1 LTLDSFK
8 IKMNDALLDKVRQ
21 MQSELISI
29 RQDIHAHPEM
39 AMEEVRTSAL
49 VAAKLK
55 EWGLTV
61 TEGIGRFGVIGT
73 LKSLRPGDRTIGLR
87 ADMDALQLTEQT
99 GVPYISTKPGTMH
112 ACGHDGH
119 TTMLLGAAKYLAEHR
134 DSFCGT
140 VHFIFQP
147 AEEGQKGAIAMITDG
162 LFDRFPIDVI
172 YGLHNY
178 AEQLGKFTIRPGP
191 MMAASDR
198 WLVTF
203 RGTGGHGGAAP
214 HLATDVTVLQAQ
226 FILSLQTIVSRNIS
240 PLDSG
245 VISVGAIESG
255 SFGSVNVMPAQI
267 RIGGTARS
275 LTESVR
281 NTIEQRI
288 KDLAHGLATSF
299 GCTAEVEYIR
309 LGTALVNHEEQ
320 TKRAITAAEAVV
332 GEANVDRNRDP
343 SMGGEDFA
351 FMLLERP
358 GAFIFMGIS
367 DETNIRH
374 IHSPTYN
381 YNDEA
386 IPFGVAYWI
395 TLVQQELNN

>member
-1 LTLDSFK
+1 
-8 IKMNDALLDKVRQ
+8 MNDTLLDKVRN

-39 AMEEVRTSAL
+39 AMEEVRTSSLIAG
-49 VAAKLK
+49 KLK

-61 TEGIGRFGVIGT
+61 TEGVGRFGVVGT
-73 LKSLRPGDRTIGLR
+73 LKSLKTGENAIGLR
-87 ADMDALQLTEQT
+87 ADMDALQLTEKT
-99 GVPYISTKPGTMH
+99 DVPYISTKSGTMH

-119 TTMLLGAAKYLAEHR
+119 TAMLLGAAKYLAEHR

-147 AEEGQKGAIAMITDG
+147 AEEGQRGAMAMINDH
-162 LFDRFPIDVI
+162 LFDRFPMNTI

-178 AEQLGKFTIRPGP
+178 PDPLGQFSIRSGP

-198 WLVTF
+198 WYVTF
-203 RGTGGHGGAAP
+203 RGTGGHGGGGA
-214 HLATDVTVLQAQ
+214 HFATDVTILQAQ

-240 PLDSG
+240 SLDSA

-255 SFGSVNVMPAQI
+255 SFGSVNVMPDKI

-275 LTESVR
+275 LTTSVR
-281 NTIEQRI
+281 DTIERRM
-288 KDLAHGLATSF
+288 KELANGLAMSF

-309 LGTALVNHEEQ
+309 VGVPLVNHEENM
-320 TKRAITAAEAVV
+320 KRAIKAAQAVV
-332 GEANVDRNRDP
+332 GEANVNQNRQP

-358 GAFIFMGIS
+358 GAFIFLGIND
-367 DETNIRH
+367 DETKPRQL
-374 IHSPTYN
+374 HSPTYN
-381 YNDEA
+381 FNDEA

-395 TLVQQELNN
+395 NLVQQELKD

>member
-1 LTLDSFK
+1 
-8 IKMNDALLDKVRQ
+8 MNDTLLNEVRE
-21 MQSELISI
+21 MQAELTSI

-49 VAAKLK
+49 VATKLK
-55 EWGLTV
+55 EWGITV
-61 TEGIGRFGVIGT
+61 TEGIGKFGVVGT
-73 LKSLRPGDRTIGLR
+73 LKSLRSGDNAIGLR
-87 ADMDALQLTEQT
+87 ADMDALQLIEQT
-99 GVPYISTKPGTMH
+99 DVPYISTKNGTMH

-147 AEEGQKGAIAMITDG
+147 AEEGQKGAIAMIKDN
-162 LFDRFPIDVI
+162 LFNRFPMNAI
-172 YGLHNY
+172 YGLHNDH
-178 AEQLGKFTIRPGP
+178 ERLGKFSIRPGP
-191 MMAASDR
+191 MMAASDH
-198 WLVTF
+198 WYVTF
-203 RGTGGHGGAAP
+203 RGTGGHGGATP

-240 PLDSG
+240 SVDAA
-245 VISVGAIESG
+245 VISAGAIESG
-255 SFGSVNVMPAQI
+255 SFSSVNVMPNKI

-281 NTIEQRI
+281 NIIERRI
-288 KDLAHGLATSF
+288 KELAEGLATSF
-299 GCTAEVEYIR
+299 GCAAEVEYIR

-320 TKRAITAAEAVV
+320 TKRAIKAAEAVV
-332 GEANVDRNRDP
+332 GEANVDRNRVP

-358 GAFIFMGIS
+358 GAFIFLGIS
-367 DETNIRH
+367 DETKPRYL
-374 IHSPTYN
+374 HSPTYN
-381 YNDEA
+381 FNDEV
-386 IPFGVAYWI
+386 IPLGVAYWI
-395 TLVQQELNN
+395 NLVQQELKD

>member
-1 LTLDSFK
+1 
-8 IKMNDALLDKVRQ
+8 MNHILLSKVRE

-39 AMEEVRTSAL
+39 AMTEVRTSAL

-55 EWGLTV
+55 EWGITV
-61 TEGIGRFGVIGT
+61 TENVGLTGVVGT
-73 LKSLRPGDRTIGLR
+73 LKSLRPGDQTIALR
-87 ADMDALQLTEQT
+87 ADMDALQLNEQND
-99 GVPYISTKPGTMH
+99 VSYISTKPGTMH

-147 AEEGQKGAIAMITDG
+147 GEEALKGAIAMINDN
-162 LFDRFPIDVI
+162 LFDRFSIDAI

-178 AEQLGKFTIRPGP
+178 ADPIGKFTIRPGP

-198 WLVTF
+198 WYVTF
-203 RGTGGHGGAAP
+203 HGTGGHGGLGP
-214 HLATDVTVLQAQ
+214 HLATDITVLQAQ
-226 FILSLQTIVSRNIS
+226 FILALQTIVSRNVSAI
-240 PLDSG
+240 DSA
-245 VISVGAIESG
+245 VISVGALESG
-255 SFGSVNVMPAQI
+255 SFDSVNVMPSKL

-288 KDLAHGLATSF
+288 RELANGLATTF
-299 GCTAEVEYIR
+299 GCTAEVEYTR
-309 LGTALVNHEEQ
+309 FSVALVNHKEQ
-320 TKRAITAAEAVV
+320 TERAIKAAELLV
-332 GEANVDRNRDP
+332 GEANIDRNRQP

-351 FMLLERP
+351 FFLLKRP
-358 GAFIFMGIS
+358 GAFIFMGICDGTKS
-367 DETNIRH
+367 RNL
-374 IHSPTYN
+374 HSPTYDF
-381 YNDEA
+381 NDDA
-386 IPFGVAYWI
+386 IAYGVAYWI
-395 TLVQQELNN
+395 SLVQQELTH

>member
-1 LTLDSFK
+1 
-8 IKMNDALLDKVRQ
+8 MNDVLLEKVRE

-49 VAAKLK
+49 VATKLK
-55 EWGLTV
+55 EWGITV
-61 TEGIGRFGVIGT
+61 TEGVGRFGVIGT
-73 LKSLRPGDRTIGLR
+73 LKSLRPGDHAIGLR

-99 GVPYISTKPGTMH
+99 NVPYISTKPGTMH

-119 TTMLLGAAKYLAEHR
+119 TAMLLGAAKYLAEHR

-140 VHFIFQP
+140 IHFIFQP
-147 AEEGQKGAIAMITDG
+147 AEEGQKGAIAMINDH
-162 LFDRFPIDVI
+162 LFDRFPIDAV

-178 AEQLGKFTIRPGP
+178 PELLGKFIIRSGP
-191 MMAASDR
+191 MMAAADR
-198 WLVTF
+198 WFVTF
-203 RGTGGHGGAAP
+203 RGTGGHGGAGA

-226 FILSLQTIVSRNIS
+226 FILSLQTIVSRNVS
-240 PLDSG
+240 PLDSA

-255 SFGSVNVMPAQI
+255 SFQSVNVMPDRL

-275 LTESVR
+275 FTESVR
-281 NTIEQRI
+281 NTIEKRM
-288 KDLAHGLATSF
+288 KELANGLASSF

-309 LGTALVNHEEQ
+309 VGIALVNHEQQ
-320 TKRAITAAEAVV
+320 TKQAIKAAEAVV
-332 GEANVDRNRDP
+332 GESCVDRNGVP

-358 GAFIFMGIS
+358 GAFIFLGIN
-367 DETNIRH
+367 DETKSRDL
-374 IHSPTYN
+374 HSPTYN
-381 YNDEA
+381 FNDEA

-395 TLVQQELNN
+395 SLVQQELTN